1 MLYASYQVSI
11 YRTEMVA
18 KESGQ
23 EAGRAFAVRTMK
35 EATPPINKDLITWQS

>member
-35 EATPPINKDLITWQS
+35 EATPHPINKDLIT